1 MIHLS
6 PDVASLPR
14 IPYPTTKWCDRCKTY
29 FVLLPGKEGLACK
42 CRYLTARPLMVDL
55 TGIKTSR
62 FKRIRRPTPTL
73 PAVTGKYTT

>member
-6 PDVASLPR
+6 PDVARLPR
-14 IPYPTTKWCDRCKTY
+14 MEYVTTKWCDACGSY

-55 TGIKTSR
+55 TELG
-62 FKRIRRPTPTL
+62 
-73 PAVTGKYTT
+73 A